1 MTGILNPSS
10 SSLGGSPYC
19 LSSSVCVPFYSLVIC
34 GLLKVSYQSI
44 SKTLLMELLGVQD
57 GETVCVRVCVC
68 VVCVRYVEKITVMC
82 LRTPVSINFCSCT
95 CTGAKPLVETH
106 ARKELLQCTVCG
118 AYS

>member
-68 VVCVRYVEKITVMC
+68 GCVWCVLGTLKK
-82 LRTPVSINFCSCT
+82 LLSC
-95 CTGAKPLVETH
+95 
-106 ARKELLQCTVCG
+106 
-118 AYS
+118 AYAHP